1 MSRLL
6 YAISKGLSQQ
16 MRIFEVTKEMYNEMV
31 STKLAR
37 YIQKSSTNSESRLF
51 VSFLTCLVNY
61 L

>member
-37 YIQKSSTNSESRLF
+37 YIYKDLVQIVKA
-51 VSFLTCLVNY
+51 VSL
-61 L
+61 